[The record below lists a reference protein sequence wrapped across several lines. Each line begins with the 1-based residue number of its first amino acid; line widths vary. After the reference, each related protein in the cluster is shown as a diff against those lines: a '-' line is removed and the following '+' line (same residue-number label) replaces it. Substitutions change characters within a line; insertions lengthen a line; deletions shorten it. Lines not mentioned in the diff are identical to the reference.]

1 MKRQNKDKTS
11 PPDLTGHSIGTGP
24 IRTQR
29 PVYVDLLPPCN
40 HACPAGENI
49 QAWLALAQ
57 DKKFEEA
64 WQVIMQDNPMPAIM
78 GRVCYHPCED
88 GCNRTAIDS
97 PVSIHA
103 IERFLGDEA
112 IHKNW
117 KVRFEKK
124 PDGKRVLIIGAGPS
138 GLSAAYHLTR
148 MGHSVEIHEAGPI
161 AGGMMHF
168 GIPAYR
174 LPRHILDHEIQR
186 ITAMGVKIVLNH
198 KVEDVLSEK
207 KTGGFDA
214 VFIAVG
220 AHLSK
225 KIDIPSNDAVKIFD
239 AITFL
244 KQVEQGEKPKIGRRV
259 AIYGGGNTAM
269 DVARTAKRMGAS
281 EAMVIYRRDKEHM
294 SAHEFEAEEA
304 LEEGV
309 KINWLRTIKTMD
321 ENTFTVEIMQLV
333 DGKPIPTGQF
343 ETLEADTL
351 ILAVGQDTDTTFLKR
366 IKGIEFKQDG
376 TVIVNSEMMTG
387 YEGIFAGGDMIPS
400 ERSVTVAIGHGKKA
414 ARNIDAF
421 LRRTPYLKAPKHPI
435 VGPEKLHLWYK
446 TNAPQ
451 KEQASLDAQ
460 KRLEGFDEIKAGLSE
475 EEVLFESQRCLSC
488 GNCFECDGCYAAC
501 PEEAIIKLGPG
512 KRYEY
517 NFDRCTGCAI
527 CYEQCPCHAIEMIP
541 EPKKI

>member
-11 PPDLTGHSIGTGP
+11 PPDLTSHSIGTGP

-117 KVRFEKK
+117 KVTFEKK

-321 ENTFTVEIMQLV
+321 ENTFTVEIMKLV

-343 ETLEADTL
+343 EKLEADTL
-351 ILAVGQDTDTTFLKR
+351 ILAVGQDTDTTFLKS

-451 KEQASLDAQ
+451 KEQASLAAQ
-460 KRLEGFDEIKAGLSE
+460 KRMEGFDEIKSGLSE

>member
-1 MKRQNKDKTS
+1 MKHQNKDKTS
-11 PPDLTGHSIGTGP
+11 PPDLTSHSIGTGP

-117 KVRFEKK
+117 KVTFEKK

-244 KQVEQGEKPKIGRRV
+244 KQVEQGKKPKIGRRV

-321 ENTFTVEIMQLV
+321 ENTFTVEIMKLV

-343 ETLEADTL
+343 EKLEADTL
-351 ILAVGQDTDTTFLKR
+351 ILAVGQDTDTAFLKR

-387 YEGIFAGGDMIPS
+387 YQGIFAGGDMIPS

-451 KEQASLDAQ
+451 KEQTSLDTQ
-460 KRLEGFDEIKAGLSE
+460 KRMEGFDEIKAGLSE

>member
-11 PPDLTGHSIGTGP
+11 PADLTSHSMGVGP
-24 IRTQR
+24 IRVQR

-49 QAWLALAQ
+49 QAWLSLAQ
-57 DKKFEEA
+57 DEKFEEA
-64 WQVIMQDNPMPAIM
+64 WQIIMQDNPMPAVM

-88 GCNRTAIDS
+88 GCNRTVIDS
-97 PVSIHA
+97 PVNIHA
-103 IERFLGDEA
+103 IERFIGDEA

-117 KVRFEKK
+117 KVKFNKK
-124 PDGKRVLIIGAGPS
+124 PKGKRVLIIGAGPS

-148 MGHSVEIHEAGPI
+148 MGHSVEIHEAGPV

-174 LPRHILDHEIQR
+174 LPRNILDYEVRR
-186 ITAMGVKIVLNH
+186 IMAMGVKIVLNH

-207 KTGGFDA
+207 KAGSFDA

-244 KQVEQGEKPKIGRRV
+244 KQIEKGEKPKIGRRV

-269 DVARTAKRMGAS
+269 DVARTVKRMGAS
-281 EAMVIYRRDKEHM
+281 EAMVIYRRDKNHM
-294 SAHEFEAEEA
+294 AAHRFEAEEA

-321 ENTFTVEIMQLV
+321 KNAFKVEIMQLI

-351 ILAVGQDTDTTFLKR
+351 ILAVGQDTDTAFLQH

-376 TVIVNSEMMTG
+376 TVIVNSKMMTG

-414 ARNIDAF
+414 AKHIDAF
-421 LRRTPYLKAPKHPI
+421 LRRTPYIEVPKHPI

-446 TNAPQ
+446 TNAP
-451 KEQASLDAQ
+451 KEVQPILPIE

-475 EEVLFESQRCLSC
+475 KEILYESKRCLSC
-488 GNCFECDGCYAAC
+488 GNCFECDGCYGAC

-541 EPKKI
+541 EPKKQ